1 MLQRKYGFT
10 LEVDIHGMRVW
21 QAKEELEALL
31 DRCGGDVHEIV
42 VIHGYHGGQA
52 LQNMVRNELQS
63 SKRRQKVLSLNNGQ
77 TSLLLHWEKA
87 GKPRR

>member
-63 SKRRQKVLSLNNGQ
+63 SKIRQKVLSLSNGQ